1 MCKSFHEHV
10 FENFKLYFPSIAEK
24 TVHWYPS
31 GRHEITARLNDRSK
45 VYFNDLTK
53 GIRRVPEY
61 DDSEK
66 MSEEEWRDRFGRK
79 LMDVIYDRGI
89 SQHDLAEAIGVSTI
103 MISKYVNGKTSPSSY
118 TLSKLAKV
126 LECTVSELTDF

>member
-1 MCKSFHEHV
+1 MCKSFHEYI
-10 FENFKLYFPSIAEK
+10 FENFKRYFPSIAEK

-31 GRHEITARLNDRSK
+31 GRHEITVRLNDRSK

-53 GIRRVPEY
+53 GVRRVPEY

-66 MSEEEWRDRFGRK
+66 MSEEEWRDRFGTK
-79 LMDVIYDRGI
+79 LADVINDKGI
-89 SQHDLAEAIGVSTI
+89 SQRDLAEAIGVSTI
-103 MISKYVNGKTSPSSY
+103 MISKYINGKTSPSSY